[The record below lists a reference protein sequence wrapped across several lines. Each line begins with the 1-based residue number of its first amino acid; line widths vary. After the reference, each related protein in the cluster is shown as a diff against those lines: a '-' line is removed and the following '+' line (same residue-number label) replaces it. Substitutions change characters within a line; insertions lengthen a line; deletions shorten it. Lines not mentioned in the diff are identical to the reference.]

1 MSASLFLS
9 YAMSIDLALTLND
22 VLAKLG
28 LLTRVV
34 IIDENNALLRFG
46 SISSDNDSAVQRIQ
60 DAVKKLCSV
69 DTVAALLDYQV
80 DAN

>member
-1 MSASLFLS
+1 MKNLLNPLAKHFNFKGVMSASLFFS

-34 IIDENNALLRFG
+34 IIDENNAFDM
-46 SISSDNDSAVQRIQ
+46 ISTYPLI
-60 DAVKKLCSV
+60 
-69 DTVAALLDYQV
+69 
-80 DAN
+80 